1 MTGNHDHGRKKGTGF
16 SLDLLDM
23 GGFVPPP
30 PLMGGQVQGSKILMG
45 GLMRGIDVMAENLT
59 LIDYVIN

>member
-1 MTGNHDHGRKKGTGF
+1 MSNYIIPQKFYQPGSVRYYAGF

-30 PLMGGQVQGSKILMG
+30 YGGYKALMG
-45 GLMRGIDVMAENLT
+45 GLMKGDIDLMVGT
-59 LIDYVIN
+59 